1 MIKGFIFD
9 LDGTLYQRSNM
20 LYREMS
26 SLIRQW
32 FINQLEVKECDADIF
47 FNKLKILY
55 PSALQAVKEFNL
67 NVHSF
72 HECTFDKLKPELYL
86 HEDKN
91 LIHVLS
97 SLSGKKFLVTLSS
110 KKHSEKV
117 MKILGV
123 KKFFSEIYIP
133 DVNWYTYRKIDV
145 YDMICKKYNLLPN
158 EICVI
163 GDDYT
168 VDLEDACGKGY
179 MCVLINN
186 VCNKEIKSIQNIN
199 SLLKIIENES

>member
-1 MIKGFIFD
+1 MFTFLPIKRLFVID
-9 LDGTLYQRSNM
+9 QPRSIM
-20 LYREMS
+20 LYNNS
-26 SLIRQW
+26 
-32 FINQLEVKECDADIF
+32 
-47 FNKLKILY
+47 
-55 PSALQAVKEFNL
+55 
-67 NVHSF
+67 
-72 HECTFDKLKPELYL
+72 T
-86 HEDKN
+86 
-91 LIHVLS
+91 
-97 SLSGKKFLVTLSS
+97 
-110 KKHSEKV
+110 
-117 MKILGV
+117 

-163 GDDYT
+163 GDDYI